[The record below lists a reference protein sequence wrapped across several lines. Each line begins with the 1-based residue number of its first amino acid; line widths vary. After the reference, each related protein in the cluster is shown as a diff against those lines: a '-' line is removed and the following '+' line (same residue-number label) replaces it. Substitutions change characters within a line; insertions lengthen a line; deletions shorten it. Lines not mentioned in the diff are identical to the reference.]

1 MSIEHNDDPRHC
13 TECNGPAYEVS
24 LAGLADGTRAYNCE
38 ECGCVFTV
46 RDLQVMDATE
56 AFEIMRRMA

>member
-1 MSIEHNDDPRHC
+1 MTKDTTQDPRHC

-24 LAGLADGTRAYNCE
+24 LAGLAPQTRAFACE

-46 RDLQVMDATE
+46 RDLDIMTATE
-56 AFEIMRRMA
+56 ALEIMRRM